1 MRISDWSSDVCSSD
15 LWVRLEQLPTEL
27 AVAARDMQV
36 GQIAGPVQLPG
47 GFSILYVIDKRK
59 ILTSDPRDALLSLK
73 QLSIAF
79 PAGTTQT
86 QATAKA
92 SAFAT
97 ATRKIQGCGT
107 ANDIAANLGADVV
120 DNDQIRIRDLP
131 VPLQDMLL
139 NLQVGEAS
147 PPFGSV
153 KDGVRVLVLC
163 GRDDPRSEE
172 HTSELQ
178 SLMRISYAVF
188 SLKTKTHIYY
198 YKHSIHNTQR

>member
-1 MRISDWSSDVCSSD
+1 MIRRPPRSTRTYTLFPYTTLFRS
-15 LWVRLEQLPTEL
+15 
-27 AVAARDMQV
+27 
-36 GQIAGPVQLPG
+36 
-47 GFSILYVIDKRK
+47 
-59 ILTSDPRDALLSLK
+59 TSDPRDALLSLK

-163 GRDDPRSEE
+163 GRDDPQNAGAPSFEQIMTQLDRSEE
-172 HTSELQ
+172 RRVGQECVSTCRSRWAPYH
-178 SLMRISYAVF
+178 
-188 SLKTKTHIYY
+188 
-198 YKHSIHNTQR
+198 

>member
-1 MRISDWSSDVCSSD
+1 M
-15 LWVRLEQLPTEL
+15 
-27 AVAARDMQV
+27 
-36 GQIAGPVQLPG
+36 
-47 GFSILYVIDKRK
+47 LYVIDKRK

-97 ATRKIQGCGT
+97 ATRKIQRCGT

-120 DNDQIRIRDLP
+120 D
-131 VPLQDMLL
+131 
-139 NLQVGEAS
+139 
-147 PPFGSV
+147 
-153 KDGVRVLVLC
+153 
-163 GRDDPRSEE
+163 RSEE

-188 SLKTKTHIYY
+188 CLKKKLH
-198 YKHSIHNTQR
+198 KNTQ

>member
-1 MRISDWSSDVCSSD
+1 
-15 LWVRLEQLPTEL
+15 
-27 AVAARDMQV
+27 MQV

-120 DNDQIRIRDLP
+120 DNDQIR
-131 VPLQDMLL
+131 
-139 NLQVGEAS
+139 
-147 PPFGSV
+147 
-153 KDGVRVLVLC
+153 
-163 GRDDPRSEE
+163 SEE

-178 SLMRISYAVF
+178 SLMRISYDVF
-188 SLKTKTHIYY
+188 CLTKKNH
-198 YKHSIHNTQR
+198 YKHIRD

>member
-1 MRISDWSSDVCSSD
+1 MRISDWSSDVCSS
-15 LWVRLEQLPTEL
+15 
-27 AVAARDMQV
+27 
-36 GQIAGPVQLPG
+36 IC
-47 GFSILYVIDKRK
+47 
-59 ILTSDPRDALLSLK
+59 
-73 QLSIAF
+73 IAF

-86 QATAKA
+86 QATAEA

-147 PPFGSV
+147 PPFGPV
-153 KDGVRVLVLC
+153 KDGDRKSTRL
-163 GRDDPRSEE
+163 DSS
-172 HTSELQ
+172 H
-178 SLMRISYAVF
+178 
-188 SLKTKTHIYY
+188 
-198 YKHSIHNTQR
+198 

>member
-1 MRISDWSSDVCSSD
+1 MWSVWVFFFKQKTAYEMRISDWSSDVCSSD
-15 LWVRLEQLPTEL
+15 L
-27 AVAARDMQV
+27 
-36 GQIAGPVQLPG
+36 IAGPVQLPG

-107 ANDIAANLGADVV
+107 ANDIAANLGAE
-120 DNDQIRIRDLP
+120 I
-131 VPLQDMLL
+131 
-139 NLQVGEAS
+139 
-147 PPFGSV
+147 
-153 KDGVRVLVLC
+153 
-163 GRDDPRSEE
+163 GRA
-172 HTSELQ
+172 H
-178 SLMRISYAVF
+178 V
-188 SLKTKTHIYY
+188 
-198 YKHSIHNTQR
+198 

>member
-1 MRISDWSSDVCSSD
+1 
-15 LWVRLEQLPTEL
+15 
-27 AVAARDMQV
+27 MQV

-86 QATAKA
+86 QATATA

-107 ANDIAANLGADVV
+107 ANDIAPNLGADVV
-120 DNDQIRIRDLP
+120 DNGQIRIRDLP
-131 VPLQDMLL
+131 VQRPEIPFTSPDSR
-139 NLQVGEAS
+139 AS
-147 PPFGSV
+147 PP
-153 KDGVRVLVLC
+153 L
-163 GRDDPRSEE
+163 RS
-172 HTSELQ
+172 
-178 SLMRISYAVF
+178 
-188 SLKTKTHIYY
+188 
-198 YKHSIHNTQR
+198 

>member
-1 MRISDWSSDVCSSD
+1 
-15 LWVRLEQLPTEL
+15 
-27 AVAARDMQV
+27 MQV

-107 ANDIAANLGADVV
+107 PN
-120 DNDQIRIRDLP
+120 
-131 VPLQDMLL
+131 
-139 NLQVGEAS
+139 
-147 PPFGSV
+147 
-153 KDGVRVLVLC
+153 
-163 GRDDPRSEE
+163 RSEE

-178 SLMRISYAVF
+178 SLMRHPYAV
-188 SLKTKTHIYY
+188 LRLQQKKQY
-198 YKHSIHNTQR
+198 